1 MTEDNNREVSRAPRP
16 DVKTKPNIALI
27 AGLVMVALSV
37 IFFLQN
43 SEKVPIDF
51 LVFEKITTIRW
62 SILMA
67 VVLGVLL
74 DRMFTI
80 WWRRRRRKNNR
91 NDD

>member
-1 MTEDNNREVSRAPRP
+1 MTESNDREVNRAPQP

-27 AGLVMVALSV
+27 AGLVIVALCV

-43 SEKVPIDF
+43 GEKVSIDF
-51 LVFEKITTIRW
+51 FVFEKITTIRW

-74 DRMFTI
+74 DRMFSI
-80 WWRRRRRKNNR
+80 WWRRRKRKNDK